1 MRLFPRTARRRLV
14 AATAVCSLALG
25 VLVVPLAMADG
36 DKALKDR
43 QKDAQKSVKHAQ
55 HDLDESSSRVR
66 RTQAALERA
75 RTELKGARGDLRVA
89 NAKLAAAR
97 IRDDEMQQRLDAAEQ
112 RLATA
117 QTDLAN
123 GQAALEAQRLSL
135 TGTITDIYEQGD
147 PELLAFSALLD
158 AQTPEDLTRQMEARN
173 VIVGREARAYD
184 DLHAAE
190 VLLQVREDQ
199 VQAARDDVEVE
210 RAAAAEHLVT
220 MQGLKQDTRT
230 AFDKVQALVLDRV
243 AAGKAAQKAKKR
255 DLRDLR
261 EAKRR
266 EQHVRQLILAAA
278 RRANR
283 GGAGYTGPT
292 NGLFIRPVPG
302 SVTSPFGYRE
312 HPIYHYWGL
321 HDGTDF
327 GVSCGEGMRAI
338 AGGTVI
344 SKYWSNV
351 YGNRLYLS
359 LGNINGKNITA
370 VYNHATGYRVGVGD
384 RVGQGDVVGYVGST
398 GWSTGCHLHFTLL
411 VNGNA
416 VDPMKWLP

>member
-1 MRLFPRTARRRLV
+1 VRLFPRTARRRLV

-25 VLVVPLAMADG
+25 ALVVPLAMAEG

-43 QKDAQKSVKHAQ
+43 QKDAQKQVKHAQ
-55 HDLDESSSRVR
+55 HDLDESSSQLRAA
-66 RTQAALERA
+66 QGALERA
-75 RTELKGARGDLRVA
+75 RTELKGARSDLRVA
-89 NAKLAAAR
+89 NAKLSAAQV
-97 IRDDEMQQRLDAAEQ
+97 RDDEMQQRLDQAEL

-123 GQAALEAQRLSL
+123 GQAALETQRESL

-199 VQAARDDVEVE
+199 VEAARDDVEVE

-230 AFDKVQALVLDRV
+230 ALDKVHALVLDRV
-243 AAGKAAQKAKKR
+243 AAGQAAKKAKLR
-255 DLRDLR
+255 DRRDLR
-261 EAKRR
+261 EAKKR
-266 EQHVRQLILAAA
+266 EERVRQLILAAA
-278 RRANR
+278 RRASR
-283 GGAGYTGPT
+283 SGAGYSGST

-302 SVTSPFGYRE
+302 AITSPFGYRE
-312 HPIYHYWGL
+312 HPIYHYWGM

-338 AGGTVI
+338 ADGTVI
-344 SKYWSNV
+344 SKYFSSV

-370 VYNHATGYRVGVGD
+370 VYNHATGYRVNVGD
-384 RVGQGDVVGYVGST
+384 RVGQGDVVGSVGST
-398 GWSTGCHLHFTLL
+398 GWSTGCHLHFTIL
-411 VNGNA
+411 VNGNP
-416 VDPMKWLP
+416 VDPMNWLP

>member
-1 MRLFPRTARRRLV
+1 MRLFPRTARRRLA
-14 AATAVCSLALG
+14 AATAASCLALG
-25 VLVVPLAMADG
+25 ALVVPLAMAEDG
-36 DKALKDR
+36 KDLKHR
-43 QKDAQKSVKHAQ
+43 QKDAQQQVKHAQ
-55 HDLDESSSRVR
+55 RDLEESSSELRK
-66 RTQAALERA
+66 TQAAFDKARA
-75 RTELKGARGDLRVA
+75 ELSAARGALRLA
-89 NAKLAAAR
+89 NAKLAAAQV
-97 IRDDEMQQRLDAAEQ
+97 RDDEMQQRLDEAEQ

-117 QTDLAN
+117 QQELLE
-123 GQAALEAQRLSL
+123 GQAALEAQRESL

-147 PELLAFSALLD
+147 PELLAFAALLD
-158 AQTPEDLTRQMEARN
+158 AQTPADLTRQMEARN

-199 VQAARDDVEVE
+199 VQAARDEVEVE
-210 RAAAAEHLVT
+210 REAAADHLVT
-220 MQGLKQDTRT
+220 MEGLREDARGALAQVRT
-230 AFDKVQALVLDRV
+230 LVVRSAEARAAARAARV
-243 AAGKAAQKAKKR
+243 R

-261 EAKRR
+261 AAKKH
-266 EQHVRQLILAAA
+266 EQQVRQLILAEA
-278 RRANR
+278 RRAR
-283 GGAGYTGPT
+283 GGYNGPT

-302 SVTSPFGYRE
+302 GVTSSYGYRE

-327 GVSCGEGMRAI
+327 GVACGEDMRAV

-344 SKYWSNV
+344 AKYWSTV

-359 LGNINGKNITA
+359 LGNINGKNVTA

-384 RVGQGDVVGYVGST
+384 RVGQGETVGYVGST
-398 GWSTGCHLHFTLL
+398 GWSTGCHLHFTIL
-411 VNGNA
+411 VNGSA

>member
-14 AATAVCSLALG
+14 AATAVCSLVLG
-25 VLVVPLAMADG
+25 ALVVPLAMAEG

-43 QKDAQKSVKHAQ
+43 QKDAQKQVKHAQ
-55 HDLDESSSRVR
+55 HDLDESSSQLR
-66 RTQAALERA
+66 RTQAKLERA
-75 RTELKGARGDLRVA
+75 RTELTGARGDLRVA
-89 NAKLAAAR
+89 NAKLAAAQ
-97 IRDDEMQQRLDAAEQ
+97 IRDDETQQRLDQAEL

-117 QTDLAN
+117 QTDLAT
-123 GQAALEAQRLSL
+123 GQAALETQRVSL

-199 VQAARDDVEVE
+199 VEAARDDVEVE

-220 MQGLKQDTRT
+220 MQGLKQETRT
-230 AFDKVQALVLDRV
+230 ALDKVHALVLDRV
-243 AAGKAAQKAKKR
+243 AAGKAAKKAKLR

-261 EAKRR
+261 EAKKR
-266 EQHVRQLILAAA
+266 EERVRQQILAAA
-278 RRANR
+278 RRVNR
-283 GGAGYTGPT
+283 GGGGYTGPT

-312 HPIYHYWGL
+312 HPIYHYWGM

-344 SKYWSNV
+344 SKYFSNV

-359 LGNINGKNITA
+359 LGTINGKNITA
-370 VYNHATGYRVGVGD
+370 VYNHATGYRIGVGD

-411 VNGNA
+411 VNGNP
-416 VDPMKWLP
+416 VDPMNWLP

>member
-14 AATAVCSLALG
+14 AATAACSLALG
-25 VLVVPLAMADG
+25 ALVVPLAMAEG

-43 QKDAQKSVKHAQ
+43 QKDAQKQVKHAQ
-55 HDLDESSSRVR
+55 HDLDESSSQLR
-66 RTQAALERA
+66 RSQAALERA
-75 RTELKGARGDLRVA
+75 RTELRSARGDLRVA
-89 NAKLAAAR
+89 NAKLSAAQ
-97 IRDDEMQQRLDAAEQ
+97 IRDDETQQRLDQAEL
-112 RLATA
+112 RLAKA

-123 GQAALEAQRLSL
+123 GKAALEDQRVSL

-199 VQAARDDVEVE
+199 VEAARDDVEVE

-220 MQGLKQDTRT
+220 MQALTKETRT
-230 AFDKVQALVLDRV
+230 ALDNVNALVLDRV
-243 AAGKAAQKAKKR
+243 AAGEAARKAKLR

-266 EQHVRQLILAAA
+266 EAHVRQLILAAA
-278 RRANR
+278 RRSR
-283 GGAGYTGPT
+283 GGYSGPT

-302 SVTSPFGYRE
+302 AVTSPYGYRE

-344 SKYWSNV
+344 SKYFSNV
-351 YGNRLYLS
+351 YGHRLYLS
-359 LGNINGKNITA
+359 LGNVNGKNITA
-370 VYNHATGYRVGVGD
+370 VYNHTTGYRVGVGD

-411 VNGNA
+411 VNGNP
-416 VDPMKWLP
+416 VDPMNWLP